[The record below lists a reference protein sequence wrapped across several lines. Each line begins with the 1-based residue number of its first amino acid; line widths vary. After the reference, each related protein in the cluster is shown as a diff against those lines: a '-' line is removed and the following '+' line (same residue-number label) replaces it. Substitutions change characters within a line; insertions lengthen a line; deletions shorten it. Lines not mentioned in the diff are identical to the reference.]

1 MNYSK
6 GAGLSNQT
14 STQHNPTQSGK
25 QCSPSTITASRRRL
39 IACMQE
45 AREEPTITSIETQTH
60 NNSLLKDCSP
70 DRFDRQSEQHCSLSC
85 RPRVSICISCWATS
99 VYWWTLLDVGMASCK
114 WLQVDLAVDRVCQT
128 WELRPPQT
136 CRAAILELFAG
147 ARHHGFPAAIVDF
160 PTEEGPRIH
169 RATGATCTWQH
180 D

>member
-39 IACMQE
+39 IACRRLVRSQPSQ
-45 AREEPTITSIETQTH
+45 ASKHKHTTTV
-60 NNSLLKDCSP
+60 
-70 DRFDRQSEQHCSLSC
+70 SEQHCSLSC